1 MKTCLMLRP
10 FVNSPNRILVKNNVN
25 SFFRSEFPNLPLI
38 LMLCP
43 LDFFLPPNAPA
54 MIQPRFTRVA
64 PSTRSLYQLSYRD
77 STEVVAIKGAANYSL
92 LIIPPLFSLSGTFV
106 ARQRLLEH
114 MELCTT
120 DKLDHLI
127 NGNCAP

>member
-1 MKTCLMLRP
+1 MLLTFYRPVFTDLEIQACKTFIALAT
-10 FVNSPNRILVKNNVN
+10 
-25 SFFRSEFPNLPLI
+25 
-38 LMLCP
+38 
-43 LDFFLPPNAPA
+43 DAPA